1 MDDLLLK
8 KPEKKEPNKAEVGK
22 KARKSI
28 LKKIAIGL
36 SAVGPGLFLIGY
48 NIGTGSVT
56 TMATVG
62 AQYGMSFL
70 WALIF
75 SGIFTYILMVAFGH
89 LTLVTG
95 ETALQNFKTKL
106 KGGKILAIYI
116 MAALILGELLAL
128 MGIMGIVAE
137 LIQEGIRLLSTGQEL
152 VVQTGWIILVISA
165 FLFFTLWYGKYKIF
179 EKILTALVI
188 VMALCFITVFFMVS
202 PSYSAIT
209 EGLVSGI
216 PDTPGAFMLIAAIAG
231 TTCSAAVFIVR
242 STVVAEKGWTIKN
255 LKDEKKD
262 AFVSALMMVFL
273 SGVIMAVAAG
283 TLYVMGLRLDNTIE
297 LISLFEPIGGD
308 AAAFLLIIGI
318 TGAGISSIFPIV
330 LIAPWLVAD
339 YTGRPRDIKS
349 PMFRILIVL
358 GLICAFGSI
367 FLEQAPPLLMVLSQA
382 FQATILP
389 AVAIPIFILL
399 NNKKVLG
406 EKYLPSKK
414 WNAGLIAVIM
424 FSLITTYFAVI
435 GFFE

>member
-8 KPEKKEPNKAEVGK
+8 KPEKKESNKAEVGK

-62 AQYGMSFL
+62 AQYGMNFL